1 MTSQQAG
8 TIDVGAVFE
17 RVLRTYAEH
26 WRVLILGAL
35 ILFAPI
41 ALLGGIVAASDSAG
55 LAIVLMG
62 LIVLGSIWYQG
73 MVVETVRDVQD
84 GRLDSSVGQL
94 FASVTPVLGTLLG
107 AGLLAVAG
115 VLVGFLLLIVPG
127 LYLLTIWAVLAPAIV
142 IERVGVGAAFGRSR
156 ELVRGNGWQ
165 VFGVIVAVF
174 AIQFM
179 LSVVL
184 SAIGAIGDSVAWN
197 VLLQLVQSLIVA
209 PIWALAASILYF
221 ALREAHGDS
230 ALAQPTGVLRG
241 GFVPPVPPMSRSPR
255 SRRPPN
261 LRRPPGRRWG
271 PTKMRRSS
279 RSLPRP
285 SSRTRRRAP
294 TTVRAPWTRSA
305 RPPTSRSV
313 IPSGSRRA
321 TPRRSRSR
329 RSPSRSRRPSSRLSP
344 VRAFRRRAGRSPTSS
359 PARVSLGGA
368 PVATG
373 PTPRAAPR
381 LRRSREPATPS
392 ARSSPV
398 PRAARSS
405 ARGGSSAGTPER
417 VPAGSG

>member
-115 VLVGFLLLIVPG
+115 VLIGFLLLIVPG

-142 IERVGVGAAFGRSR
+142 IERVGIGASFGRSR

-174 AIQFM
+174 AVQFM

-221 ALREAHGDS
+221 ALRETHGDS

-241 GFVPPVPPMSRSPR
+241 GFVPPVPPDLPPPAVTPSPEAPTVPAAQAGAGEYGEVPEEPAPTQSQPDAEAAAVDR
-255 SRRPPN
+255 ETARDAFGTPADEPQRDPFGQPSGDPEEKPEPPISQPEPPISQPEPPAFQPPEPGQSVP
-261 LRRPPGRRWG
+261 PPGWKK
-271 PTKMRRSS
+271 PD
-279 RSLPRP
+279 
-285 SSRTRRRAP
+285 
-294 TTVRAPWTRSA
+294 
-305 RPPTSRSV
+305 
-313 IPSGSRRA
+313 
-321 TPRRSRSR
+321 
-329 RSPSRSRRPSSRLSP
+329 
-344 VRAFRRRAGRSPTSS
+344 
-359 PARVSLGGA
+359 
-368 PVATG
+368 
-373 PTPRAAPR
+373 
-381 LRRSREPATPS
+381 E
-392 ARSSPV
+392 
-398 PRAARSS
+398 
-405 ARGGSSAGTPER
+405 
-417 VPAGSG
+417 